1 MMETSY
7 FEDFQ
12 VGDRLV
18 TPARTIT
25 ETDVV
30 QFAAL
35 TGDWHP
41 LHTDAEYARGTA
53 FGERIAHGLLILS
66 ISTGLMYQARGKA
79 ALLKSA
85 IALSGIERIRFVAP
99 TKMGDTIHLEGEI
112 MSLTPV
118 DRERGLIAMSHRVKT
133 HQGQEVLTFTGKVL
147 IARRPPGAGDLHG

>member
-1 MMETSY
+1 MEQIC

-18 TPARTIT
+18 TQARTIT

-41 LHTDAEYARGTA
+41 LHTDAEYARGTI

-66 ISTGLMYQARGKA
+66 ISTGLMFQARGKA
-79 ALLKSA
+79 ALLRSA
-85 IALSGIERIRFVAP
+85 IALAGIERIRFVAP
-99 TKMGDTIHLEGEI
+99 TKMGDTIHLDGEI
-112 MSLTPV
+112 LSLAVV
-118 DRERGLIAMSHRVKT
+118 DGERGLITLSHRVKN
-133 HQGQEVLTFTGKVL
+133 HHGREVLTYTTKVL
-147 IARRPPGAGDLHG
+147 IARRPPTAGDLHG